1 MAFLLTPQL
10 TPEEHAF
17 KTRLPRAEVLPTSQ
31 RVGRQP
37 GGQGRVSCSGL
48 STTLDPAFLTP
59 FRIVRGPLRAR
70 RALLNLK

>member
-31 RVGRQP
+31 RMGRQP
-37 GGQGRVSCSGL
+37 GGRGECLAQGS
-48 STTLDPAFLTP
+48 
-59 FRIVRGPLRAR
+59 AR
-70 RALLNLK
+70 RSILPF